1 MPAIELY
8 QALATR
14 LKAPLPHVLAID
26 EVESSG
32 LAFWNIGGVPKPAIR
47 HEAHHFGACTRHIYD
62 ASHPTIATR
71 EWRPELAAKT
81 WAGAWAQH
89 DEAVALD
96 RACADS
102 SASWGRFQVMGFNW
116 RGLHYGSIAEFV
128 LSMSKE
134 EGQIE
139 AFARYI
145 EADPVLQRALIAGNW
160 RVVAARYNGTGAVD
174 AYSAKLAAAAERH
187 GAQAQPQPAR
197 VLQIGD
203 KGADVSAL
211 QEALLRHGQT
221 VEVDGDFG
229 PATAAAVKAF
239 QAANGLV
246 ADGMA
251 GPMTKSWLG
260 LIR

>member
-8 QALATR
+8 KNLATR
-14 LKAPLPHVLAID
+14 LKAPLPYVLAVD

-32 LAFWNIGGVPKPAIR
+32 VGFWNINGKMLPAIR
-47 HEAHHFGACTRHIYD
+47 HESHHFGRCTRYQFN
-62 ASHPTIATR
+62 ATHPTISTR
-71 EWRPELAAKT
+71 GWQPELAAKT

-89 DEAVALD
+89 NEAHGLD
-96 RACADS
+96 ADCADT

-116 RGLHYGSIAEFV
+116 RGLRYGSIAEFV
-128 LSMSKE
+128 LSMGKE

-145 EADPVLQRALIAGNW
+145 EADPVLQRALIRGDW
-160 RVVAARYNGTGAVD
+160 RVVAERYNGSGAVD

-197 VLQIGD
+197 ILQLGD
-203 KGADVSAL
+203 KGDDVGAL
-211 QEALLRHGQT
+211 QEALLRHGQP

-246 ADGMA
+246 ADGKA